1 VVGDTLWT
9 VSDLGL
15 AANALSNN
23 LEETGWVGF

>member
-15 AANALSNN
+15 AANALSN